1 MTSLPEILRNR
12 DLRNPRQRVGHTH
25 TPDRHVDSPQV
36 TQPEHASDDIA
47 DDTVPGASTDAE
59 ATTLDRDGVSDAAT
73 DDQAASGLG
82 PSSEPRPHDFGVA
95 GSWLNGGR
103 SASFQQSLHEMVR
116 MSEEVLEQWTSK
128 VTVDADELAT
138 ITIASIS
145 DEPMHYVEVALDESG
160 QSAFL
165 LFDTQMAL
173 SIVTLMMG
181 GNGDPGE
188 PRSLTPLEAGLL
200 ADVALAM
207 FEQFARELHL
217 GPVRFKAHHADQS
230 TMRDSVRETLMSFGL
245 TLTGHKAGGRCKLI
259 VSPLSLQAHMEII
272 DRRINGRRRSENAGG
287 SAAAAALQ
295 PVVVPVVVGFAG
307 IRVPAMDMANL
318 QPGDVI
324 RTGQSLGR
332 QLVASVGNVA
342 VFTVKAG
349 QRGERLV
356 AEVLSLPKHDFPAL
370 GSAVASTPT
379 NAHTGAH
386 S

>member
-1 MTSLPEILRNR
+1 MPLS
-12 DLRNPRQRVGHTH
+12 HTGGAD
-25 TPDRHVDSPQV
+25 PDSAQV
-36 TQPEHASDDIA
+36 TQSEQSPDSPNED
-47 DDTVPGASTDAE
+47 ASTSAKADHLAAARAAGGAPDIPIGGIDDDGPEQSSTEESSTEENSAE
-59 ATTLDRDGVSDAAT
+59 ASSPIKKL
-73 DDQAASGLG
+73 QA
-82 PSSEPRPHDFGVA
+82 HDFGVA

-103 SASFQQSLHEMVR
+103 STSFQQSLHEMVR
-116 MSEEVLEQWTSK
+116 MTEDVLENWTAKIEVQAGELS
-128 VTVDADELAT
+128 TV
-138 ITIASIS
+138 SIS
-145 DEPMHYVEVALDESG
+145 SFEDAPLHYVEAALDESG

-165 LFDTQMAL
+165 LFDTKMAL

-188 PRSLTPLEAGLL
+188 EARALTPLEAGLL
-200 ADVALAM
+200 ADLAMTM

-217 GPVRFKAHHADQS
+217 GPVRFKAHHSDQS
-230 TMRDSVRETLMSFGL
+230 TMRDGVAEILMSFSLNLQGS
-245 TLTGHKAGGRCKLI
+245 KASGGCQLAI
-259 VSPLSLQAHMEII
+259 SPLSLQAHMEII
-272 DRRINGRRRSENAGG
+272 DRQINGQRRNESPIG

-318 QPGDVI
+318 HPGDVL

-332 QLVASVGNVA
+332 QLVASVGNQP

-356 AEVLSLPKHDFPAL
+356 AEVLSLPKHDFPML
-370 GSAVASTPT
+370 DASSQTNTPT
-379 NAHTGAH
+379 GAP